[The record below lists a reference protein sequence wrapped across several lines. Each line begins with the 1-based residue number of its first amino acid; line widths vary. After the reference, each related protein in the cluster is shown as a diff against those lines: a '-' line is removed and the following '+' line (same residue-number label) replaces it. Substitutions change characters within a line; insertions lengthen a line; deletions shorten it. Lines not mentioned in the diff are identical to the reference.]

1 MTRSQAVAH
10 QSGVAIC
17 LPRTLE
23 YSRSNQ
29 ANCKK
34 KSTMQEDG
42 DFFKWER
49 GLFLLGGG
57 GEGGG

>member
-34 KSTMQEDG
+34 KSTMEEDG

-49 GLFLLGGG
+49 GYFYWGGG
-57 GEGGG
+57 G

>member
-57 GEGGG
+57 EGGG